1 MTADRFP
8 RTAFFG
14 TPEFAAASLQALL
27 DAGVDVPLVVT
38 QPDRPVGR
46 HAELRPSAVGA
57 LAASRGL
64 PTEKPETLKA
74 NAGLV
79 ARLREARPDAIA
91 VVAYGRIL
99 PPEILALPRL
109 GCVNV
114 HASLLPRWRG
124 ASPIQAAILAGDAE
138 TGVVTMR
145 MEEGLDTG
153 PVYLER
159 RVAIGERETSGELSG
174 RLQLLGGELL
184 VETLEGLAAGRLSA
198 RPQPGDPTATATAT
212 ATVCRP
218 IRREDALVDWER
230 PAAEIL
236 RRLRAFTPWPGLFTF
251 LEGERVKILDAD
263 ESRERPA
270 APSGSFDLAS
280 GELVASAGEGTAVRI
295 HRLQRAGRKPVTGAE
310 FARAAR
316 LPGRFGAPR

>member
-1 MTADRFP
+1 M
-8 RTAFFG
+8 
-14 TPEFAAASLQALL
+14 
-27 DAGVDVPLVVT
+27 
-38 QPDRPVGR
+38 
-46 HAELRPSAVGA
+46 
-57 LAASRGL
+57 
-64 PTEKPETLKA
+64 KA

-99 PPEILALPRL
+99 PPEILGLPRL

-159 RVAIGERETSGELSG
+159 RVAIGEHETAGELSG
-174 RLQLLGGELL
+174 RLQLLGGKLL
-184 VETLEGLAAGRLSA
+184 VETLEGLAAGRLSPS
-198 RPQPGDPTATATAT
+198 PQPGDPTA

-251 LEGERVKILDAD
+251 LEGERVKILEAD
-263 ESRERPA
+263 ESRERLGRSSRLLRSRERGA
-270 APSGSFDLAS
+270 RRRRRSR
-280 GELVASAGEGTAVRI
+280 ERQCASAACS
-295 HRLQRAGRKPVTGAE
+295 
-310 FARAAR
+310 ARGGS
-316 LPGRFGAPR
+316 P